1 MSDATK
7 SPGSLKMFEADI
19 SQDVLKQ
26 AAADTPAFGLPT
38 GTSQGNLPKR
48 VGSVRTPHFDES
60 RTREEFRVIK
70 RHLMSNIEAGEQG
83 RRKDPRTILITS
95 ASPAEGKTTVTI
107 GLAMS
112 FMFERNCNVV
122 LIDADMRSPELSRR
136 LGLSSE
142 AGLLDFLE
150 QDDLALNEVLY
161 PTSVSGVYAVPAGLP
176 RITAPELI
184 AGDRMRLFLQQI
196 YAASERT
203 IVIMDSGSVLSCSET
218 ISLASHAGQIL
229 FVTAKGQT
237 KRADIDEGL
246 GILHRQAGP
255 IDSSRVAFVFNK
267 TDHSQSPVR
276 YSRNG

>member
-1 MSDATK
+1 MSDNTLSQAPPDLMAGAEAQSAARK
-7 SPGSLKMFEADI
+7 SGEEQPFNAPAERPGTEA
-19 SQDVLKQ
+19 
-26 AAADTPAFGLPT
+26 
-38 GTSQGNLPKR
+38 KR

-70 RHLMSNIEAGEQG
+70 RHLLSNIEAGTQE

-95 ASPAEGKTTVTI
+95 ASPREGKTTVTI

-150 QDDLALNEVLY
+150 HDDLEMKEVLY
-161 PTSVSGVYAVPAGLP
+161 PTSVSGVFAVPAGLP

-184 AGDRMRLFLQQI
+184 ASERMNLFLEHI

-203 IVIMDSGSVLSCSET
+203 IVIIDSGSVLACSET
-218 ISLASHAGQIL
+218 ISLAAHAGQIL
-229 FVTAKGQT
+229 FVTAKGET
-237 KRADIDEGL
+237 KRGDIDEGL

-276 YSRNG
+276 YSRRG

>member
-1 MSDATK
+1 MKVFAGDDSREVPQAQ
-7 SPGSLKMFEADI
+7 EAGQPQ
-19 SQDVLKQ
+19 SSFALQVERSS
-26 AAADTPAFGLPT
+26 GE
-38 GTSQGNLPKR
+38 PKR

-70 RHLMSNIEAGEQG
+70 RHLLSTIEAGKQD
-83 RRKDPRTILITS
+83 RRRDPRTILITS
-95 ASPAEGKTTVTI
+95 ASPQEGKTTVTI
-107 GLAMS
+107 GLAMN

-150 QDDLALNEVLY
+150 HDDLEMKAVLY
-161 PTSVSGVYAVPAGLP
+161 PTSVSGVFAVPAGLP

-184 AGDRMRLFLQQI
+184 AGERMSLFLEQI

-203 IVIMDSGSVLSCSET
+203 IVIIDSGSVLACSET

-229 FVTAKGQT
+229 FVTAKGET

-276 YSRNG
+276 YSRRG